1 MTDYTIN
8 FDPKLDA
15 AIEEA
20 RSVNE
25 PNLTA
30 GEYLKIV
37 LEPYLVTY
45 AKQYEPALKVA
56 KAAYDVAV
64 KAVEDK
70 YAPVVKADVDVAEEV
85 KP

>member
-1 MTDYTIN
+1 MTAYTID
-8 FDPKLDA
+8 FDSKLDA

-20 RSVNE
+20 RSINE
-25 PNLTA
+25 PTMTA

-56 KAAYDVAV
+56 KQAYDVAV

-70 YAPVVKADVDVAEEV
+70 YAPVVKADAEVDAIVE
-85 KP
+85 K